1 VRKFA
6 QWLVPQWTF
15 VKKPA
20 ATVTNEFLTW
30 LSGRDQRPF
39 LAFLNYM
46 DAHVSYHSV
55 PPFSELFP
63 EAPVTVTRGRIEG
76 ISVDDLEGMVA
87 AYDRAIANLDHEMGR
102 LFEGLRERGLLDQ
115 TLLIITSDHG
125 EQFGEHGLQAH
136 SNSLYMQVLRVP
148 LIMVY
153 PGHVPSSKRVSAP
166 VSIRDIPATV
176 FDLAELDNPGFA
188 GMTLADRWRD
198 SRDTP
203 VTRRPQL
210 AEVTCCSA
218 LAEPWEPVWAGDMK
232 AVLDDEFHFIVRGD
246 GTEELYNVSADPRE
260 ENNLVFLAEH
270 TDRVA
275 RFRVLLDSLSVRR
288 PTRPPGARP

>member
-1 VRKFA
+1 
-6 QWLVPQWTF
+6 
-15 VKKPA
+15 
-20 ATVTNEFLTW
+20 
-30 LSGRDQRPF
+30 
-39 LAFLNYM
+39 
-46 DAHVSYHSV
+46 
-55 PPFSELFP
+55 
-63 EAPVTVTRGRIEG
+63 
-76 ISVDDLEGMVA
+76 
-87 AYDRAIANLDHEMGR
+87 
-102 LFEGLRERGLLDQ
+102 
-115 TLLIITSDHG
+115 
-125 EQFGEHGLQAH
+125 
-136 SNSLYMQVLRVP
+136 MQVLRVP

-166 VSIRDIPATV
+166 VSVRDIPATV